1 MKFAIFLTKLPANR
15 KKTFDFC
22 RQFWDKKYLDSCNEL
37 VDLLVCWL
45 AGPGSGVG

>member
-1 MKFAIFLTKLPANR
+1 LQYFLPSCLQTE